1 MMMKKIVNNK
11 NKPTLKK
18 AKKSTKTSNGF
29 IQKSSY
35 STNQVAIGPF
45 LFQSFIAI
53 LIGLFLG
60 FMMLNMFAKK
70 DNITNDRDPQTL
82 AASKDED
89 VNEQSE
95 NKKIT
100 TLKQVKAFV
109 IQLGVFSEQKNA
121 DTWAKTYEQA
131 GVPSTIFQ
139 RDNQYYL
146 FTGVANSEE
155 RAKEFAEK
163 LSKQD
168 IEVYVKEWVTNEK
181 EIELTDEE
189 NKWIQ
194 LFQEQW
200 LATLSSLSKQ
210 EGILLNDWKKLIEN
224 YPQHSDNITL
234 LVEEIRPMFDHEAET
249 KNDFSLHNDLL
260 NMWKIYEKIF
270 IYK

>member
-18 AKKSTKTSNGF
+18 AKKSTKTSNSF

-45 LFQSFIAI
+45 LAATFIAI
-53 LIGLFLG
+53 FIGLFLG

-95 NKKIT
+95 NKNIT

-139 RDNQYYL
+139 RDNQYFL

-155 RAKEFAEK
+155 KAKEFAAD
-163 LSKQD
+163 LSKQE
-168 IEVYVKEWVTNEK
+168 IEVYVKEWITNQK

-189 NKWIQ
+189 SKWIQ
-194 LFQEQW
+194 SFQKQW
-200 LATLSSLSKQ
+200 QATLSSLSKQ
-210 EGILLNDWKKLIEN
+210 EGILLNDWKVLIEN
-224 YPQHSDNITL
+224 DPQNSEKITL
-234 LVEEIRPMFDHEAET
+234 LVEEIQPIFDDEVET
-249 KNDFSLHNDLL
+249 EDVYSLHNKLL
-260 NMWKIYEKIF
+260 NIWKNYEEIF
-270 IYK
+270 IFK

>member
-1 MMMKKIVNNK
+1 MMKKIVNYK

-18 AKKSTKTSNGF
+18 AKKSTKKSNDF
-29 IQKSSY
+29 IQKSSF

-45 LFQSFIAI
+45 LAVTFIAI
-53 LIGLFLG
+53 FIGLFLG

-70 DNITNDRDPQTL
+70 DDIANGHNQQTL
-82 AASKDED
+82 ASPKDVD
-89 VNEQSE
+89 AADQDDR
-95 NKKIT
+95 KKT
-100 TLKQVKAFV
+100 TILKQMNAFV

-139 RDNQYYL
+139 RDNQYFL

-155 RAKEFAEK
+155 KAKKFAED

-168 IEVYVKEWVTNEK
+168 IEVYVKEWITNQK

-189 NKWIQ
+189 SKWIQ
-194 LFQEQW
+194 EFQDQW
-200 LATLSSLSKQ
+200 QATLSSLSKQ
-210 EGILLNDWKKLIEN
+210 DGILLNDWQELIGN
-224 YPQHSDNITL
+224 DPQSSEKITL
-234 LVEEIRPMFDHEAET
+234 FVKEIQAIFDQEAET
-249 KNDFSLHNDLL
+249 ENTFSLHNKLL
-260 NMWKIYEKIF
+260 NIWKSYEKTF